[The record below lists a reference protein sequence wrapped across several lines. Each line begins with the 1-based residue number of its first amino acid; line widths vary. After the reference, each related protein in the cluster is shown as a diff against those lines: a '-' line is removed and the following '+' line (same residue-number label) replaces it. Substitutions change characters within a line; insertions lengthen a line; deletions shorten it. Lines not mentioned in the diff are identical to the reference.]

1 MHALKQSL
9 IGTALFAISLT
20 GAVSIAHATTY
31 VVSDVDL
38 TGLFGTVSGGGTFSS
53 AGPANLTI
61 DEVQPGATYTYNFQN
76 GNGTGGFDPVKSQQ
90 PATPCIIAGC
100 TGTIPSTNAEFDL
113 DFTQPGTVNASFEDN
128 GETYS
133 GTAFVAVSTS
143 VPEPSTWAMML
154 LGFAAQGFAAYCMPC
169 LTPKAAWNLS
179 KAPDFGAKIAVSYI
193 LICARLGWLAV

>member
-38 TGLFGTVSGGGTFSS
+38 TGLFSSMSGGGTFSS
-53 AGPANLTI
+53 TGPANLTA

-76 GNGTGGFDPVKSQQ
+76 GNGTGDFDPVKSQQ
-90 PATPCIIAGC
+90 PATPCVILGC
-100 TGTIPSTNAEFDL
+100 TGPIPSTNADFDL
-113 DFTQPGTVNASFEDN
+113 FFTHLGTVGATFEDN

-154 LGFAAQGFAAYCMPC
+154 LGFAAVGFAAYCMPG
-169 LTPKAAWNLS
+169 TPS
-179 KAPDFGAKIAVSYI
+179 KNSKLGDS
-193 LICARLGWLAV
+193 ARSS